1 MWASNEQF
9 EAVKLF
15 LLQYVSFPSGTVID
29 DETLKLGIRFLVSE
43 GVFSLAEFKPEFAR
57 TMNAICPAEFLPN
70 E

>member
-9 EAVKLF
+9 EAVKQF

-29 DETLKLGIRFLVSE
+29 EEMLKLGIHFLVSE
-43 GVFSLAEFKPEFAR
+43 GIFSLAEFKTEFVR
-57 TMNAICPAEFLPN
+57 TMNAICPAEWLPD